1 MALALFF
8 APLFAAAAYTQ
19 ELEQVP
25 VFAEVDVCVIGGGVD
40 AVAAACSAADKGAK
54 VFLTTA
60 RPYLGD
66 DLCGSQKL
74 WLEEGESV
82 SSEIGKA
89 LFPEGRVTTPL
100 TVKSALD
107 RMLIKRGISFLTG
120 SYASDILLNDQKDQ
134 AGILMINR
142 SGTQAVRA
150 RVVLDFR
157 TWRVNDK
164 IRPRTYS
171 FIVIGGELQSCPASI
186 QSKKVDVEF
195 KNPGSS
201 PKNIGYPV
209 YHYTTTLEWDLTFGS
224 LAKAEQVMRDAVSG
238 VGMVDCSE
246 MLFES
251 GPLLETRI
259 KSGEVAGIAAV
270 VCQRTRPKSTAL
282 TVVTP
287 SGIWF
292 DAKIPVFGARNTT
305 QTTTPYEPL
314 KKVEQHFPV
323 LGTYDVVVVGGGTS
337 GSAAGIGAARQGSKT
352 LVIEYLDEL
361 GGVGTAGLIGIYW
374 YGIKD
379 GFTAEMDK
387 AILQKEKRWPTK
399 KSDGFNVIQRSEWLR
414 RELLKAGGE
423 LWYGAFG
430 CGVAMKDGKV
440 CGVLVATPQG
450 VGIVEA
456 KVVVDSTGNADLA
469 DAAGAQTSFGV
480 VSSSG
485 QLAVQLAGYPHRNL
499 GDSVVNTCFALVDDT
514 SVVDIWHLMSSMHA
528 KFASAGKY
536 YDAGQLVDSRERR
549 RIQAEYMLT
558 AVDILTSRRFPDTIS
573 HHRSNFDASAFPTCP
588 MLWVKDM
595 KGPVFHVDMP
605 FRSLIPKGVDGLL
618 VTGLGAGAE
627 RDAMT
632 LVRMQPDLQNQGY
645 AAGVAA
651 AIAGRAGD
659 GVLRKLDI
667 KDVQAKLVARG
678 ILQERVLTDVDSCP
692 MSMSALEEAVR
703 QLAGM
708 KDEIRQQR
716 TVDDPSIF
724 ALGAIMLHAEK
735 ALPMLRDAY
744 MSAQDRQSKCV
755 YARVLGVLGDST
767 GLPTLREEIKQA
779 TQWDKGFGQTSHRET
794 GNTFSGLDRTVIALG
809 AAGSA
814 DAIALLEPLM
824 NALSN
829 STDLSHYIALSI
841 ALKHLNHPKGAVHP
855 LQKHFSEKDFA
866 GHALTTPVD
875 TVTRNI
881 NQRVIATDQADGAI
895 NQVLRELVVAGMVYQ
910 CDPSHAQAKAILE
923 SYSRGVEGLY
933 ARYANHVLNNTK
945 K

>member
-1 MALALFF
+1 MAFALLF

-19 ELEQVP
+19 DVDQVP

-40 AVAAACSAADKGAK
+40 AVAAACAAADRGAK

-60 RPYLGD
+60 RPCLGD

-100 TVKSALD
+100 TVKAALEQQ
-107 RMLIKRGISFLTG
+107 LIKRGIPYLTG
-120 SYASDILLNDQKDQ
+120 SYASGRLLDDHKDE

-150 RVVLDFR
+150 ETVLDFR
-157 TWRVNDK
+157 AYYGNDK
-164 IRPRTYS
+164 KGPKTFS
-171 FIVIGGELQSCPASI
+171 FIVVGGELQSCPVSI
-186 QSKKVDVEF
+186 QGMKVDVEF

-209 YHYTTTLEWDLTFGS
+209 YHYTTTLEWDRTFAS
-224 LAKAEQVMRDAVSG
+224 LEKAEQAMRDAVSG

-246 MLFES
+246 RLFEA
-251 GPLLETRI
+251 GPSLETRI
-259 KSGEVAGIAAV
+259 KSGEAAGIAAAASP
-270 VCQRTRPKSTAL
+270 RTHPSRSAL
-282 TVVTP
+282 TVVDP
-287 SGIWF
+287 SGPLF
-292 DAKIPVFGARNTT
+292 EAKIPVLGARNAT
-305 QTTTPYEPL
+305 QPVTPYEPL
-314 KKVEQHFPV
+314 KKVSQHLPV

-337 GSAAGIGAARQGSKT
+337 GSAAGIGAARQGAKT
-352 LVIEYLDEL
+352 LVIEYLDEM

-374 YGIKD
+374 YGMKD

-387 AILQKEKRWPTK
+387 AILVKQNRWPTK

-595 KGPVFHVDMP
+595 KGPVFQVDMP

-692 MSMSALEEAVR
+692 MSMTALEEAVR

-724 ALGAIMLHAEK
+724 ALGAIMLHVEK
-735 ALPMLRDAY
+735 ALPMLRGAY
-744 MSAQDRQSKCV
+744 MSAQDRQSKCI

-824 NALSN
+824 KALSN